1 MLLKFLKILKSEFYQ
16 RTQIW
21 LFTRYPVIVKKKSI
35 KIMLTCT
42 MKYVYNDRLLV
53 SLSDNKIYFYMPI
66 LCQSHCSETEMQSLC
81 GVSTLTVIIWFTFI
95 IFFRDLFVILTSTFP
110 FH

>member
-1 MLLKFLKILKSEFYQ
+1 
-16 RTQIW
+16 
-21 LFTRYPVIVKKKSI
+21 
-35 KIMLTCT
+35 MLTCT

-81 GVSTLTVIIWFTFI
+81 GVSTGTLTVIIWFTFI
-95 IFFRDLFVILTSTFP
+95 IFLRDFFIILTSTFP

>member
-1 MLLKFLKILKSEFYQ
+1 
-16 RTQIW
+16 
-21 LFTRYPVIVKKKSI
+21 
-35 KIMLTCT
+35 MLTCT

-81 GVSTLTVIIWFTFI
+81 GVSTLTVITGIWFTFI
-95 IFFRDLFVILTSTFP
+95 IFLRDFFVILTSTFP

>member
-1 MLLKFLKILKSEFYQ
+1 
-16 RTQIW
+16 
-21 LFTRYPVIVKKKSI
+21 
-35 KIMLTCT
+35 MLTCT

-66 LCQSHCSETEMQSLC
+66 LCQSNCSETEMQSLC

-95 IFFRDLFVILTSTFP
+95 IFLRNFFVILTSTFP
-110 FH
+110 FHWGVLSVGIAAFCGYIGDGFPKIGLRGENRWII